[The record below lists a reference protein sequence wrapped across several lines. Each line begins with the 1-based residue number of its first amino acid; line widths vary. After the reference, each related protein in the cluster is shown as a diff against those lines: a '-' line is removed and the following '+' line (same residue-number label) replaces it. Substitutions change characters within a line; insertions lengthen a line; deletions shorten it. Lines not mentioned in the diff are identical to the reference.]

1 MADEDELNALSD
13 ELESIKETLR
23 INTIQLC
30 QMVEELRV
38 VLPLMDNLRNLGKKI
53 EEIRFRFA
61 EPQAVCENATDTNFQ
76 GLLPKKCDRQQDNG
90 GSLFSLSCTHQLGS
104 VVDNIATLWCC
115 VTTYGQLEMVDLASD
130 KTHKGKSMELLMA
143 CDDSENPVLGSVKS
157 MRLQDEETLEL
168 GNNSNILVST
178 EKDSGKDKAIAP
190 IRVLQEHNDVD
201 KKPFSRKSID
211 EFKGCELQKLPCWA
225 EIQAINSLI
234 DFFENGFLSAPL
246 CSCSL

>member
-1 MADEDELNALSD
+1 MKIQVVPELEPADEDELNALSD
-13 ELESIKETLR
+13 KLESIKKALR

-61 EPQAVCENATDTNFQ
+61 EPQGICENATDTNFQ
-76 GLLPKKCDRQQDNG
+76 GLLPNNG

-130 KTHKGKSMELLMA
+130 KTHKGKSMELLTA
-143 CDDSENPVLGSVKS
+143 CDDAENPVLGSVKS

-168 GNNSNILVST
+168 
-178 EKDSGKDKAIAP
+178 DKAIALFELP
-190 IRVLQEHNDVD
+190 YTE
-201 KKPFSRKSID
+201 
-211 EFKGCELQKLPCWA
+211 GCELQKLPCWA